1 MSQQINSRAVV
12 KLTQWPTKGYAPV
25 TCVMILNDNVK
36 LKTIMDNDD
45 TQANYKKTIMAQKC
59 VDGLSLGADN
69 ISSYKE

>member
-12 KLTQWPTKGYAPV
+12 KLTQWPTEGYAPV

-45 TQANYKKTIMAQKC
+45 TQANYKKTMIDYGPKVC
-59 VDGLSLGADN
+59 GWLIFGCR
-69 ISSYKE
+69 